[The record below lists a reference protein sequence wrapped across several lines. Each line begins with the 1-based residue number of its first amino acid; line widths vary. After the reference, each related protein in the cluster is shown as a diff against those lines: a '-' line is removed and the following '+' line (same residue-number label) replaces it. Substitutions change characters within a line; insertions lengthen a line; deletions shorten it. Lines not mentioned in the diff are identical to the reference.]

1 MKEDVVSVIMR
12 CIMRKQLAIGLSV
25 LMLTGIGGISEFNIL
40 SDASDI
46 AQITH
51 LEKTSLNKPFE
62 ATSWA
67 GFSLDLPNRTSIQTA
82 SVFFVT
88 GKKKLNFGNIDF
100 KDNTI
105 AQCRKLGYTRTS
117 CTGTRW
123 ASGFCPYNPGY
134 FKECCLS
141 SYKYDKS
148 ECTPPRTIS
157 SHSCGGKYIC
167 TCSSTTYPY
176 KSCASPKVLS
186 GESCSLNGITR
197 YSKCSCPSNY
207 SQTCTGLNQKGS
219 GTGCTEN
226 GVTKYKSCTCN
237 TGYILTCS
245 DYGPVTPNDYC
256 LQNGI
261 KYYKSCKTCA
271 NECTLSSC
279 PTGVKCTLEAC
290 SQKYCDSGTC
300 LSGYVYWCRKP
311 VTNCATLGYTQT
323 SGQCSTSNYLK
334 CPYDTSL
341 VVCLD

>member
-1 MKEDVVSVIMR
+1 M
-12 CIMRKQLAIGLSV
+12 
-25 LMLTGIGGISEFNIL
+25 EFN
-40 SDASDI
+40 D
-46 AQITH
+46 
-51 LEKTSLNKPFE
+51 
-62 ATSWA
+62 
-67 GFSLDLPNRTSIQTA
+67 QT
-82 SVFFVT
+82 V
-88 GKKKLNFGNIDF
+88 D
-100 KDNTI
+100 
-105 AQCRKLGYTRTS
+105 QCKREGYTRTS
-117 CTGTRW
+117 CPATRW

-134 FKECCLS
+134 FKECCLI

-148 ECTPPRTIS
+148 ECTPPRKIGS
-157 SHSCGGKYIC
+157 RSCGGKYTC
-167 TCSSTTYPY
+167 TCSSITYPY
-176 KSCASPKVLS
+176 TSCASPKVLS
-186 GESCSLNGITR
+186 GSSCSLDGTTR
-197 YSKCSCPSNY
+197 YSQCLCPSNY

-271 NECTLSSC
+271 NECRLSSC
-279 PTGVKCTLEAC
+279 PTGTSCRYEAC
-290 SQKYCDSGTC
+290 SQKYCDDGTC
-300 LSGYVYWCRKP
+300 VSGYVYWCTKP